1 MRTSS
6 DLLAAGLVF
15 VAFHGVRLAT
25 ARLAVHEHSCM
36 KALDNLLDKIVHPNP
51 FENGCL
57 VTPLVKDLI
66 EFVLLC
72 LGLLRVT
79 LDSNLSIVDNFEL
92 VAFTDTSLGL

>member
-1 MRTSS
+1 MWTSS

-15 VAFHGVRLAT
+15 VAFHSVRLST
-25 ARLAVHEHSCM
+25 ARLTVHEHSCV
-36 KALDNLLDKIVHPNP
+36 KALDNLLDEIVHPNT
-51 FENGCL
+51 FKNGCL
-57 VTPLVKDLI
+57 VTPLIKDLI
-66 EFVLLC
+66 KLVLLC